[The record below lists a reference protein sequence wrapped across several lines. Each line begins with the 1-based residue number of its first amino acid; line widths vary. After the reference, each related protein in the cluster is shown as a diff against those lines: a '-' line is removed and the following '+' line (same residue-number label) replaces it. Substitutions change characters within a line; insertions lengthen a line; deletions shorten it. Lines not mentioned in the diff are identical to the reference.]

1 MIDDEAQADGD
12 QNLATLDEQLKWFE
26 EHMPKPREADEA
38 YLDALKSYEVSV
50 FSYPKLDPAKVH
62 RLEKSVIGDGA
73 PRVERKGQK
82 LNWISGLPAFCDHSG
97 SDVIS
102 TIVEEYTYLT
112 TDLYE
117 IAMDLVEEFNAE
129 MAHDRSQNPDLAKK
143 RGAYLAP
150 NLIIHDRE
158 YLSPKFIAHVLRPY
172 FDACRR
178 ALHLLFSKIKQ
189 AHISGQFT
197 IIARDGDRSYGIV
210 LPGDGFDRRG
220 SYKIPRESY
229 LTGFH
234 YSEDEIDRRLLQGQ
248 TASFDPLALR
258 FLTSDQLPEFCF
270 RGIGEAGRTKRAGRP
285 KGTSLDIVDAP
296 ILQKMHDLLSSGLV
310 CSIAEAARQ
319 VYVEDL
325 TLFSGPGTPESKM
338 KRLTKKYAIKYP
350 KGE

>member
-1 MIDDEAQADGD
+1 MIDDKSKTDGD
-12 QNLATLDEQLKWFE
+12 QFRSFPEEPLKWIEESLSRPKEVEGGYQEVLRSFE
-26 EHMPKPREADEA
+26 V
-38 YLDALKSYEVSV
+38 LV

-102 TIVEEYTYLT
+102 AITEEYTDLT

-143 RGAYLAP
+143 RGAYLTP

-178 ALHLLFSKIKQ
+178 PLHLLFSKIKQ

-220 SYKIPRESY
+220 S
-229 LTGFH
+229 
-234 YSEDEIDRRLLQGQ
+234 
-248 TASFDPLALR
+248 
-258 FLTSDQLPEFCF
+258 
-270 RGIGEAGRTKRAGRP
+270 
-285 KGTSLDIVDAP
+285 
-296 ILQKMHDLLSSGLV
+296 
-310 CSIAEAARQ
+310 
-319 VYVEDL
+319 
-325 TLFSGPGTPESKM
+325 
-338 KRLTKKYAIKYP
+338 
-350 KGE
+350 